1 MNTPATVIATS
12 IATVIAQ
19 AKASNNGRL
28 NALAMTAGEV
38 RCAEKAVARGL
49 MTKHF
54 ANFPGFGPSALYALA
69 A

>member
-1 MNTPATVIATS
+1 MTATS

-19 AKASNNGRL
+19 AQASNNGRL
-28 NALAMTAGEV
+28 NSLAMTAGEI

-54 ANFPGFGPSALYALA
+54 ATMPGYGPVSFFQLVA
-69 A
+69 